1 MKITFLVLILVVTL
15 LQTVVLADS
24 SLWSDQANLY
34 QDKVVLPRSFKVGDV
49 VTIIIEEDADA
60 IQMANI
66 NTGQDSSFSASPG
79 TGILDFLKALGFSY
93 SDQGSAEGQTEQS
106 GKLEADIT
114 AVIRDILPGGN
125 FYIAGTKKIRI
136 NNEEQKIIFSGMIR
150 PDDITEDN
158 TISSKKVADANIEYQ
173 SEGIISDKQ
182 EPGLLERLFNWIF

>member
-1 MKITFLVLILVVTL
+1 MVTL
-15 LQTVVLADS
+15 LQNVVLADS

>member
-1 MKITFLVLILVVTL
+1 MVT

-34 QDKVVLPRSFKVGDV
+34 QDKVVLPRNFKVGDV

-66 NTGQDSSFSASPG
+66 NTGQDSSFNASPG

-93 SDQGSAEGQTEQS
+93 RDQGSAEGQTEQS
-106 GKLEADIT
+106 GRLQADIT
-114 AVIRDILPGGN
+114 AVIRDILPEGN
-125 FYIAGTKKIRI
+125 FYITGTKKIKI

-150 PDDITEDN
+150 PDDIKEDN

>member
-1 MKITFLVLILVVTL
+1 VKITFLVLILVVTL